1 MQWKLTH
8 RHNHE
13 CIENK
18 GGKTLSYD
26 PNLGIQIIEQD
37 GFAFKD
43 LDNNGRLDPYEDWR
57 LPLTQRIQDFTSRFV
72 LWQEGDCLYYRKGRI
87 ELSREFCDWMKNC
100 DCRTT
105 ILQASD
111 LLQEDEEYLRENY
124 ILAMLLLMFDNDFDM
139 GKEDYLR
146 QLIVQSMD
154 LGVLENIIYSIM
166 EALKK
171 YVTKRSA
178 GVQQELIL

>member
-1 MQWKLTH
+1 
-8 RHNHE
+8 
-13 CIENK
+13 
-18 GGKTLSYD
+18 
-26 PNLGIQIIEQD
+26 
-37 GFAFKD
+37 
-43 LDNNGRLDPYEDWR
+43 
-57 LPLTQRIQDFTSRFV
+57 
-72 LWQEGDCLYYRKGRI
+72 
-87 ELSREFCDWMKNC
+87 MKNC

-139 GKEDYLR
+139 GKDDYLL

>member
-37 GFAFKD
+37 
-43 LDNNGRLDPYEDWR
+43 
-57 LPLTQRIQDFTSRFV
+57 
-72 LWQEGDCLYYRKGRI
+72 
-87 ELSREFCDWMKNC
+87 
-100 DCRTT
+100 
-105 ILQASD
+105 
-111 LLQEDEEYLRENY
+111 EEYLRENY

-139 GKEDYLR
+139 GKEDYLL

>member
-1 MQWKLTH
+1 M
-8 RHNHE
+8 
-13 CIENK
+13 
-18 GGKTLSYD
+18 
-26 PNLGIQIIEQD
+26 
-37 GFAFKD
+37 
-43 LDNNGRLDPYEDWR
+43 
-57 LPLTQRIQDFTSRFV
+57 
-72 LWQEGDCLYYRKGRI
+72 
-87 ELSREFCDWMKNC
+87 SREFCDWMKNC

-139 GKEDYLR
+139 GKEDYLL

-171 YVTKRSA
+171 YVTKRTA
-178 GVQQELIL
+178 GAYLINSTKLCCFVFTSDTQFHVCSCI